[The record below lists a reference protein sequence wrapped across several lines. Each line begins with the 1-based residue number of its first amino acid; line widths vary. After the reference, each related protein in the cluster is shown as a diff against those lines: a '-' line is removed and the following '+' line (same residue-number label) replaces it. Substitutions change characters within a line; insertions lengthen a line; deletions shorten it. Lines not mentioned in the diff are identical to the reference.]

1 MVHQVN
7 TNSLTPCPFIT
18 DFYGEFLLT
27 KPDDFFLF
35 DSIRVKGITNP
46 LTISKKNQII
56 SGYRRHYVAQML
68 GIEMVPVIIEDIEE
82 VGELNIIE
90 HNLQRV
96 KNVVTLTYEYKLL
109 LKSYGSKQGVKLKP
123 EVKEKYD
130 FAKKAINNL
139 VSKSTRH
146 RISDVVGIVQR
157 LNPELG
163 EKEAYKF
170 VADEVEKG
178 LTVNT
183 VLKKFEIQERSQQ
196 NKERIDDYK
205 DLEFDD
211 FRIIHGDART
221 SYNLIEDSSIQSL
234 ICSPPYWNLRIYLES
249 ELDTS
254 DYPIGEEPSAEM
266 YVQRQA
272 DVFINYKSKIKK
284 GGSLF
289 INVMDKI
296 HKGRVSRIPDKLI
309 TEMENRGFRFVQDII
324 WFKNNPPFSGNRDM
338 AQPSRE
344 YILHFTSDDE
354 DYYWDSEFLNDN
366 NFNLMNDALYGGK
379 GKNKLFRNVI
389 IPSQNSFDD
398 LEKYFGGLISSDVFS
413 PKKLKEI
420 MKSEG
425 FHHNHDAL
433 YDFEIPL
440 LLILLSSKIGDEIV
454 DVFNGLATT
463 GCCAFSVN
471 RKYLGIEFSEE
482 YVAQSKARFKAMF
495 VDKNKDVE

>member
-1 MVHQVN
+1 
-7 TNSLTPCPFIT
+7 
-18 DFYGEFLLT
+18 
-27 KPDDFFLF
+27 
-35 DSIRVKGITNP
+35 
-46 LTISKKNQII
+46 
-56 SGYRRHYVAQML
+56 
-68 GIEMVPVIIEDIEE
+68 
-82 VGELNIIE
+82 
-90 HNLQRV
+90 
-96 KNVVTLTYEYKLL
+96 
-109 LKSYGSKQGVKLKP
+109 
-123 EVKEKYD
+123 
-130 FAKKAINNL
+130 
-139 VSKSTRH
+139 
-146 RISDVVGIVQR
+146 
-157 LNPELG
+157 
-163 EKEAYKF
+163 
-170 VADEVEKG
+170 
-178 LTVNT
+178 
-183 VLKKFEIQERSQQ
+183 
-196 NKERIDDYK
+196 
-205 DLEFDD
+205 
-211 FRIIHGDART
+211 
-221 SYNLIEDSSIQSL
+221 
-234 ICSPPYWNLRIYLES
+234 
-249 ELDTS
+249 
-254 DYPIGEEPSAEM
+254 
-266 YVQRQA
+266 
-272 DVFINYKSKIKK
+272 
-284 GGSLF
+284 
-289 INVMDKI
+289 
-296 HKGRVSRIPDKLI
+296 
-309 TEMENRGFRFVQDII
+309 MENRGFRFVQDII

-366 NFNLMNDALYGGK
+366 NFNLMNDALYGGE

-389 IPSQNSFDD
+389 IPSQESFDD